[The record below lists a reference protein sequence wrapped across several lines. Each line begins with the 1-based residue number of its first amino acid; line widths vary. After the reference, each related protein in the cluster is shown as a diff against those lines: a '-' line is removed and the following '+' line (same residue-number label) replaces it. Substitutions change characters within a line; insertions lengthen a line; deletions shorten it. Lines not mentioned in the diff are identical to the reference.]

1 MVCGKDCGN
10 STGLGATA
18 GAATVS
24 EGAGVPVVSDATAT
38 AVESAVTAPSATA
51 YSAANVL
58 SAAQVAADS
67 PSTDASVGTRTT
79 VLLPA
84 NTTHTAPR
92 TMNVLSM
99 QSSIW
104 CGFIDCLFSF
114 SAAVYLLSAQRS
126 ILYFFH
132 NTGENSSNTVKIS
145 RRPMSMTTVITHL
158 ATIGKLA

>member
-18 GAATVS
+18 GAAMVS

-58 SAAQVAADS
+58 SAAQVAADN

-84 NTTHTAPR
+84 NTAHTAPR

-104 CGFIDCLFSF
+104 CGFIDCLSSF
-114 SAAVYLLSAQRS
+114 SAAVYS
-126 ILYFFH
+126 YFFH
-132 NTGENSSNTVKIS
+132 NTGENNSNTVKIS